1 MSYLST
7 ALNRTL
13 DRYQWKQADVA
24 RETGLT
30 RSYISRVFNGDQRT
44 VADED
49 FIVLLRAF
57 RRDPRDQA
65 ELVAARCLDARVGP
79 GANLV
84 DISIKS
90 SAPAPASAPTELPDV
105 PLSHETERA
114 FAWLRRLCPVNADLE
129 QHIVGY
135 ARLMGMK

>member
-30 RSYISRVFNGDQRT
+30 RSHISRVFNGDQRT
-44 VADED
+44 MADED

-79 GANLV
+79 GADLV
-84 DISIKS
+84 EISVKGQS
-90 SAPAPASAPTELPDV
+90 PAVPPARSELPDV
-105 PLSHETERA
+105 PLSQQTERA
-114 FAWLRRLCPVNADLE
+114 FAYLRRLCPVNADLE

-135 ARLMGMK
+135 ARLMGMT

>member
-30 RSYISRVFNGDQRT
+30 RSHISRVFNGDQRT
-44 VADED
+44 MADED
-49 FIVLLRAF
+49 FVVVLRAF

-65 ELVAARCLDARVGP
+65 ELVAARCMDALVGP
-79 GANLV
+79 GADLV
-84 DISIKS
+84 EISIKGQS
-90 SAPAPASAPTELPDV
+90 PVAAGARAELPDV

-114 FAWLRRLCPVNADLE
+114 FDWLRRLCPVNADLE